1 MSRSRL
7 RYEYFHYEYF
17 YQEIDLSNM
26 YDSINNILCQEVD
39 PVYMSESIMN
49 TFTLRS
55 RFK

>member
-1 MSRSRL
+1 
-7 RYEYFHYEYF
+7 
-17 YQEIDLSNM
+17 M

-39 PVYMSESIMN
+39 PDYMSESIMN

>member
-39 PVYMSESIMN
+39 PDYMIIMN